1 LARGPIPRLNVLAL
15 DSLNL
20 SGSDESESKVAID
33 RTVRRLT
40 ALQESASTARVLN
53 LAGTMRKF
61 AHEPDS
67 LTPPFFNHHLLNRAI
82 ILKHRIRANEIEQF
96 AAPKQNA
103 TKVLLPIDPKDL
115 KLGAHYFFM
124 GQKDFEEVTKG
135 AFGDALALGQHD
147 RQVLDLIDALPSLD
161 PFLLREHLRR
171 SGFEPARAYFNIS
184 DADLERM
191 HNYVEAEITP
201 LVAMSFQ
208 AEVGSKA
215 QAAKLVTKILSSNAP
230 DDLGPLRGVLMLDE
244 KEFLDGIFAWR
255 GFLYYK
261 WVLESLQ
268 RQTAAVTAAIELVQ
282 PRGQRDP
289 EASAYIGP
297 ARNRICLSVQKTVGS
312 IGSMLSVYDKAYQGL
327 TQNGNPAGFRDF
339 LLTAPAM
346 FTNLGEQLGAVQHIV
361 SYWSHRFPIGR
372 PAIATAQEL
381 MEFLLDFE
389 DSLSFNDL
397 EASQDGAQSY
407 DISPAA

>member
-1 LARGPIPRLNVLAL
+1 MYCAL
-15 DSLNL
+15 DLSLNL
-20 SGSDESESKVAID
+20 SNSGLDESESKVAID

-103 TKVLLPIDPKDL
+103 TKVLLPIDPNDL

-135 AFGDALALGQHD
+135 AFGNALAIGRHD
-147 RQVLDLIDALPSLD
+147 RQIMDLIDALPSLD

-230 DDLGPLRGVLMLDE
+230 DDLGPLRGVLMLGE
-244 KEFLDGIFAWR
+244 KAFLDGIFAWR

-261 WVLESLQ
+261 WVLETLHK
-268 RQTAAVTAAIELVQ
+268 QTASVMTAIETVQ

-289 EASAYIGP
+289 ESSAYIGP
-297 ARNRICLSVQKTVGS
+297 ARNRISLMSVQRTVGS
-312 IGSMLSVYDKAYQGL
+312 IGHDAERL
-327 TQNGNPAGFRDF
+327 
-339 LLTAPAM
+339 
-346 FTNLGEQLGAVQHIV
+346 
-361 SYWSHRFPIGR
+361 
-372 PAIATAQEL
+372 
-381 MEFLLDFE
+381 
-389 DSLSFNDL
+389 
-397 EASQDGAQSY
+397 
-407 DISPAA
+407 